1 MLMKKVMIYGIALSF
16 VSSLCWAA
24 DKASSVPVSFVKG
37 ANNAQLNGTIK
48 GYDTVEYTLA
58 AKSGQRMTV
67 QITGNSNANFNVFAP
82 GDQPGQSSALGGGG
96 IGSDWTGALPASGK
110 YKVQVFQMRA
120 SARRGEAVPY
130 KISFRID

>member
-1 MLMKKVMIYGIALSF
+1 MNKAMIYGIALALT
-16 VSSLCWAA
+16 SSVCWGA
-24 DKASSVPVSFVKG
+24 DKVSTIPVSFVKG
-37 ANNAQLNGTIK
+37 ANSAQVNGTIK

-82 GDQPGQSSALGGGG
+82 GDQPGQSSALGSGGVS
-96 IGSDWTGALPASGK
+96 SDWTGALPASGK
-110 YKVQVFQMRA
+110 YKVQVFQVRA

>member
-1 MLMKKVMIYGIALSF
+1 M
-16 VSSLCWAA
+16 
-24 DKASSVPVSFVKG
+24 SFVKRAHSAQ
-37 ANNAQLNGTIK
+37 ANGILK
-48 GYDTVEYTLA
+48 GYGVVEYTLA

-67 QITGNSNANFNVFAP
+67 QITGNSNANVNVFAT
-82 GDQPGQSSALGGGG
+82 GDQPGQSSALGSGGN
-96 IGSDWTGALPASGK
+96 GSDWTGALPASGK